1 MNRHEAFAIEI
12 NIEEARKCRREIISR
27 ANCISTGV
35 DVDDD
40 GVSHQD
46 KFMQSINQ
54 LENNLDAIWD
64 MVLVWHK
71 K

>member
-12 NIEEARKCRREIISR
+12 NIEEARKCRREIVNR

-54 LENNLDAIWD
+54 LDKTLDNFED
-64 MVLVWHK
+64 LVSVWNK